1 MATSIDQSARLYPV
15 RERVRLLNRLQCV
28 NRHGQI
34 AQVGAGGGGGQE
46 RQQQLPVVHM
56 SSWGCGVNKRL
67 CMQCGERSHSTSVV
81 KAEPMGDKSKLYY
94 CHACRCLIA
103 RAPMFTQHLKRHAR
117 CFVCPLPLCG
127 LAKKTN
133 DALLTHMFSHYGLKP
148 YTCSICNKGFTSKYR
163 AIDCCI
169 GSYKCPI
176 CHKYLSS
183 NASLKA
189 HLARHSHRREA
200 QVGGG
205 GGGGGY
211 RIPTRLLHCSHC
223 GRQYT
228 SKNGL
233 RLHMDQVHLRA
244 ERKPFQC
251 KFCLKK
257 FARQENLKHHA
268 GMFHAFRLQLEMID
282 VCVKGF

>member
-94 CHACRCLIA
+94 CHACRCVIA

-148 YTCSICNKGFTSKYR
+148 YTCSICNKGQFRSGRLYTTLPTHTLLSLCLCTQSFGVLFIQIPLNKSL
-163 AIDCCI
+163 IIKSPDWLKNI
-169 GSYKCPI
+169 TTILQSY
-176 CHKYLSS
+176 
-183 NASLKA
+183 
-189 HLARHSHRREA
+189 
-200 QVGGG
+200 
-205 GGGGGY
+205 
-211 RIPTRLLHCSHC
+211 
-223 GRQYT
+223 
-228 SKNGL
+228 
-233 RLHMDQVHLRA
+233 
-244 ERKPFQC
+244 
-251 KFCLKK
+251 
-257 FARQENLKHHA
+257 
-268 GMFHAFRLQLEMID
+268 
-282 VCVKGF
+282 